1 MEPREMINSM
11 DKRFAL
17 FGYFFAMSN
26 RLQTVGD
33 RFYEEIKITCKQF
46 FLMICLRLFEN
57 GAPTINELSEIMG
70 CSHQNVKSIAG
81 KLEEKGYLE
90 ISPDSDDARKLRI
103 RLTNKADSLAK
114 KYQKKELDFIDMLF
128 TGISDKQIETTFKT
142 LEKMEENIS
151 E

>member
-33 RFYEEIKITCKQF
+33 RFYEDITCKQF

-90 ISPDSDDARKLRI
+90 IRPDSDDARKLRI

-142 LEKMEENIS
+142 LEKMEENIN

>member
-33 RFYEEIKITCKQF
+33 RFYEEITCKQF

-70 CSHQNVKSIAG
+70 CSHQNAKSIAG

-90 ISPDSDDARKLRI
+90 IRPDSDDARKLRI
-103 RLTNKADSLAK
+103 RLTKKADSLAK
-114 KYQKKELDFIDMLF
+114 KYQKKEVDFIDMLF

-142 LEKMEENIS
+142 LEKMEENIN

>member
-33 RFYEEIKITCKQF
+33 RFYEEITCKQF

-90 ISPDSDDARKLRI
+90 IRPDSDDARKLRI
-103 RLTNKADSLAK
+103 RLTNKADSFAK

>member
-33 RFYEEIKITCKQF
+33 RFYEEITCKQF

-90 ISPDSDDARKLRI
+90 IRPDSNDARKLRI

-142 LEKMEENIS
+142 LEKMEENIN
-151 E
+151 

>member
-1 MEPREMINSM
+1 MEPRKMINSM

-33 RFYEEIKITCKQF
+33 RFYEEITCKQF
-46 FLMICLRLFEN
+46 FLMICLRLFGN

-90 ISPDSDDARKLRI
+90 IRPDSDDARKLRI

-142 LEKMEENIS
+142 LEKMEENIN

>member
-1 MEPREMINSM
+1 MGPREMINSM

-33 RFYEEIKITCKQF
+33 RFYEEITCKQF

-90 ISPDSDDARKLRI
+90 IRSDSDDARKLRI
-103 RLTNKADSLAK
+103 RLTSKADSLTQ

-142 LEKMEENIS
+142 LEKMEENIN

>member
-33 RFYEEIKITCKQF
+33 RFYEEITCKQF

-90 ISPDSDDARKLRI
+90 IRPDSDDARKLRI
-103 RLTNKADSLAK
+103 RLTNKAERLAK

>member
-26 RLQTVGD
+26 HLQTVGD
-33 RFYEEIKITCKQF
+33 RFYEEITCKQF

-90 ISPDSDDARKLRI
+90 IRPDSDDARKLRI
-103 RLTNKADSLAK
+103 RRTNKADRLAK
-114 KYQKKELDFIDMLF
+114 KYQKKELGFIDMLF

-142 LEKMEENIS
+142 LEKMEENIN

>member
-33 RFYEEIKITCKQF
+33 RFYEEITCKQF

-90 ISPDSDDARKLRI
+90 IRSDSDDARKLRI
-103 RLTNKADSLAK
+103 RLTSKADSLAQ

-142 LEKMEENIS
+142 LEKMEENIN

>member
-1 MEPREMINSM
+1 MEPRELINSM

-33 RFYEEIKITCKQF
+33 RFYEEITCKQF

-90 ISPDSDDARKLRI
+90 IRPDRDDARKLRI

-128 TGISDKQIETTFKT
+128 TGISDKQIEITFKT
-142 LEKMEENIS
+142 LEKMEENIN

>member
-33 RFYEEIKITCKQF
+33 RFYEEITCKQF

-90 ISPDSDDARKLRI
+90 IRPDSDDARKLRI
-103 RLTNKADSLAK
+103 RLTNMADSLAK

-142 LEKMEENIS
+142 LEKMEENIN

>member
-33 RFYEEIKITCKQF
+33 RFYEEITCKQF
-46 FLMICLRLFEN
+46 FLMICLRLFDD

-90 ISPDSDDARKLRI
+90 IRPDSDDARKLRI
-103 RLTNKADSLAK
+103 RLTNKADRLAK

-142 LEKMEENIS
+142 LEKMEENIN

>member
-33 RFYEEIKITCKQF
+33 RFYEEITCKQF

-90 ISPDSDDARKLRI
+90 IRPDSDDARKLRI
-103 RLTNKADSLAK
+103 YLTNKADSLAK

-142 LEKMEENIS
+142 LEKMEENIN

>member
-33 RFYEEIKITCKQF
+33 RFYEEITCKQF

-90 ISPDSDDARKLRI
+90 IRSDSVDARKLRI
-103 RLTNKADSLAK
+103 RLTSKADSLAQE
-114 KYQKKELDFIDMLF
+114 YQKKELDFIDMLF

>member
-33 RFYEEIKITCKQF
+33 RFYEEITCKQF
-46 FLMICLRLFEN
+46 FLIICLRLFEN

-90 ISPDSDDARKLRI
+90 IRPDSDDARKLRI

-114 KYQKKELDFIDMLF
+114 KYQKKEVDFIDMLF
-128 TGISDKQIETTFKT
+128 TGISDKQIEITFKT
-142 LEKMEENIS
+142 LEKMEENIN

>member
-33 RFYEEIKITCKQF
+33 RFYEEITCKQF

-90 ISPDSDDARKLRI
+90 IRPDSDDARKLRI
-103 RLTNKADSLAK
+103 RLTNKADSLSK

-128 TGISDKQIETTFKT
+128 TGISDEQIETTFKT
-142 LEKMEENIS
+142 LEKMEENIN

>member
-1 MEPREMINSM
+1 MINSM

-33 RFYEEIKITCKQF
+33 RFYEEITCKQF

-90 ISPDSDDARKLRI
+90 IRPDSDDARKLRI

-142 LEKMEENIS
+142 LEIMEENIN

>member
-33 RFYEEIKITCKQF
+33 RFYEEITCKQF
-46 FLMICLRLFEN
+46 FLMICLHLFEN

-90 ISPDSDDARKLRI
+90 IRPDSDDARKLRI
-103 RLTNKADSLAK
+103 RLTNKADSLAR

-142 LEKMEENIS
+142 LEKMEENIN

>member
-33 RFYEEIKITCKQF
+33 RFYEEITCKQF

-90 ISPDSDDARKLRI
+90 IRPDSDDARKLRI
-103 RLTNKADSLAK
+103 RLTNKADSLSK
-114 KYQKKELDFIDMLF
+114 KYQKKEVDFIDMLF

-142 LEKMEENIS
+142 LEKMEENIN

>member
-1 MEPREMINSM
+1 MGPREMINSM

-33 RFYEEIKITCKQF
+33 RFYEEITCKQF

-90 ISPDSDDARKLRI
+90 IRPDSDDARKLRI
-103 RLTNKADSLAK
+103 RLTRKADSLAK

-142 LEKMEENIS
+142 LEKMEENIN

>member
-17 FGYFFAMSN
+17 FGYFFAMST

-33 RFYEEIKITCKQF
+33 RFYEEITCKQV

-90 ISPDSDDARKLRI
+90 IRPDSDDARKLRI
-103 RLTNKADSLAK
+103 RLTSKADSLAK

-142 LEKMEENIS
+142 LEKMEENIN

>member
-33 RFYEEIKITCKQF
+33 RFYEEITCKQF

-90 ISPDSDDARKLRI
+90 IRSDSVDARKLRI
-103 RLTNKADSLAK
+103 HLTSKADSLAQ

-128 TGISDKQIETTFKT
+128 TGISYKQIETTFKT
-142 LEKMEENIS
+142 LEKMEENIN

>member
-33 RFYEEIKITCKQF
+33 RFYEEITCKQF

-90 ISPDSDDARKLRI
+90 IRPDSDDARKLRI
-103 RLTNKADSLAK
+103 RLTSKADSLAQN
-114 KYQKKELDFIDMLF
+114 YQKKELDFIDMLF

-142 LEKMEENIS
+142 LEKMEENIN

>member
-33 RFYEEIKITCKQF
+33 RFYEEITCKQF

-90 ISPDSDDARKLRI
+90 IRPDSDDARKLRI
-103 RLTNKADSLAK
+103 RLTNKADSLAQ

-142 LEKMEENIS
+142 LEKMEKNIN

>member
-1 MEPREMINSM
+1 MGPREMINSM

-33 RFYEEIKITCKQF
+33 RFYEEITCKQF
-46 FLMICLRLFEN
+46 FLMICLRLFKN

-70 CSHQNVKSIAG
+70 CSHQNVKSIVG

-90 ISPDSDDARKLRI
+90 IRPDSDDARKLRI

-142 LEKMEENIS
+142 LEKMEENIN

>member
-33 RFYEEIKITCKQF
+33 RFYEEITCKQF

-114 KYQKKELDFIDMLF
+114 KYQKKEVDFIDMLF
-128 TGISDKQIETTFKT
+128 TGISDKQIEITFKT
-142 LEKMEENIS
+142 LEKMEENIN

>member
-33 RFYEEIKITCKQF
+33 RFYEEITCKQF

-90 ISPDSDDARKLRI
+90 IRPDSDDARKLRI
-103 RLTNKADSLAK
+103 CLTSKADSLAR
-114 KYQKKELDFIDMLF
+114 KYQKKEVDFIDMLF

-142 LEKMEENIS
+142 LEKMEENIN

>member
-33 RFYEEIKITCKQF
+33 RFYEEITCKQF

-90 ISPDSDDARKLRI
+90 IRPDSDDARKLRI

-128 TGISDKQIETTFKT
+128 AGISDKQIETTFKT
-142 LEKMEENIS
+142 LEKMEENIN

>member
-33 RFYEEIKITCKQF
+33 RFYEEITCKQF

-90 ISPDSDDARKLRI
+90 IRPDSDDARKLRI
-103 RLTNKADSLAK
+103 RLTSKADSLAQ

-128 TGISDKQIETTFKT
+128 AGISDKQIETTFKT
-142 LEKMEENIS
+142 LEKMEENIN

>member
-33 RFYEEIKITCKQF
+33 RFYEEITCKQF

-90 ISPDSDDARKLRI
+90 IRSDSDDARKLRI
-103 RLTNKADSLAK
+103 CLTNKADSLAK

-142 LEKMEENIS
+142 LEKMEENIN